1 MAPGPLPVAL
11 LGPGHRWL
19 YCEGGTPVPGQK
31 SSCTHLHATLPREG
45 VLSARPWTAV
55 ILHTTFLLK
64 LSETLKGVYCNVN
77 NLSLVAIVFL
87 LQGDKSWGLHPG
99 LCLRP
104 TCPGWAPW
112 TEHLCPMP
120 AGSA

>member
-11 LGPGHRWL
+11 LVPGHRWL
-19 YCEGGTPVPGQK
+19 YCEGGTPMPGQK
-31 SSCTHLHATLPREG
+31 FKLHPPACHPASGG

-64 LSETLKGVYCNVN
+64 LSETLKEVYCNVN

-87 LQGDKSWGLHPG
+87 LQWDKSWGLLSG

-104 TCPGWAPW
+104 TRPGGARW
-112 TEHLCPMP
+112 TEHLCPTP
-120 AGSA
+120 PGRA